1 MGILGAIK
9 ALLSLAGAL
18 ASWAKQRGLIRAGEK
33 AALAE
38 QMTDLV
44 KAMGVA
50 RDVEESLAVM
60 SDSNVDE
67 RLLDDWCRPD
77 G

>member
-1 MGILGAIK
+1 MGVLGAIK

-18 ASWAKQRGLIRAGEK
+18 AGWARQRGLIRAGEK

-50 RDVEESLAVM
+50 KDVEESLAVM
-60 SDSNVDE
+60 SGSDVDE
-67 RLLDDWCRPD
+67 RLRSDWRRPE
-77 G
+77 

>member
-1 MGILGAIK
+1 MGIVGAIK
-9 ALLSLAGAL
+9 ALLSLAGSL
-18 ASWAKQRGLIRAGEK
+18 TGWAKQRGLIRAGEK

-44 KAMGVA
+44 KAIGVA
-50 RDVEESLAVM
+50 KDVEESLAVM
-60 SDSNVDE
+60 SDSDVDQQ
-67 RLLDDWCRPD
+67 LLDDWRRP

>member
-1 MGILGAIK
+1 MGIVGAIK

-18 ASWAKQRGLIRAGEK
+18 AGWAKQRGLIKAGEK

-44 KAMGVA
+44 EAMGVA
-50 RDVEESLAVM
+50 KDVEESLVVM
-60 SDSNVDE
+60 SDSDVDE
-67 RLLDDWCRPD
+67 RLRSDWRRPE
-77 G
+77 

>member
-1 MGILGAIK
+1 MGVLGAIK

-18 ASWAKQRGLIRAGEK
+18 AGWAKQRGLIRAGEK

-44 KAMGVA
+44 EAMGVA
-50 RDVEESLAVM
+50 KDVEESLAVM
-60 SDSNVDE
+60 SDGAVDE
-67 RLLDDWCRPD
+67 RLRSDWCRPE
-77 G
+77 

>member
-1 MGILGAIK
+1 MGVLGAIK

-18 ASWAKQRGLIRAGEK
+18 AGWAKQRGLIRAGEK

-44 KAMGVA
+44 EAMGVA
-50 RDVEESLAVM
+50 KDVEESLAVM
-60 SDSNVDE
+60 SDSAVDE
-67 RLLDDWCRPD
+67 RLRSDWSRPE
-77 G
+77 

>member
-9 ALLSLAGAL
+9 VLLNLAGAL
-18 ASWAKQRGLIRAGEK
+18 AGWAKQRGLFRAGEK

-38 QMTDLV
+38 QMTNLV

-60 SDSNVDE
+60 SDGDVDQQ
-67 RLLDDWCRPD
+67 LLDDWRRTD

>member
-1 MGILGAIK
+1 MGVLSAIK

-18 ASWAKQRGLIRAGEK
+18 AGWAKQRGLIRAGEK

-50 RDVEESLAVM
+50 KDVEESLAVM
-60 SDSNVDE
+60 SDSDVDE
-67 RLLDDWCRPD
+67 RLRSNWLRPE
-77 G
+77 

>member
-1 MGILGAIK
+1 MGVLGAIK

-18 ASWAKQRGLIRAGEK
+18 AGWAKQRGLIRAGEK

-50 RDVEESLAVM
+50 KDVEESLAVM
-60 SDSNVDE
+60 SDSDVDE
-67 RLLDDWCRPD
+67 RLRSNWLRPE
-77 G
+77 

>member
-1 MGILGAIK
+1 MGVLGAIK

-18 ASWAKQRGLIRAGEK
+18 AGWAKQRGLIRAGEK

-44 KAMGVA
+44 EAMGVA
-50 RDVEESLAVM
+50 KDVEESLAVM
-60 SDSNVDE
+60 SDGAVDE
-67 RLLDDWCRPD
+67 RLRSDWSRPE
-77 G
+77 

>member
-1 MGILGAIK
+1 MGVLGAIK

-18 ASWAKQRGLIRAGEK
+18 AGWAKQRGLIRAGEK

-44 KAMGVA
+44 EAMGVA
-50 RDVEESLAVM
+50 KDVEESLAVM
-60 SDSNVDE
+60 SDSDVDE
-67 RLLDDWCRPD
+67 RLHSDWRRPE
-77 G
+77 

>member
-9 ALLSLAGAL
+9 ALLTLAGAL
-18 ASWAKQRGLIRAGEK
+18 AGWAKQRGLIRAGEK

-50 RDVEESLAVM
+50 KDVEESLAVM
-60 SDSNVDE
+60 SDSDVDQQ
-67 RLLDDWCRPD
+67 LLDDWRRAD

>member
-1 MGILGAIK
+1 MGVLGAIK

-18 ASWAKQRGLIRAGEK
+18 AGWAKQRGLIRAGEK

-38 QMTDLV
+38 QMTALV

-50 RDVEESLAVM
+50 KDVEESLAVM
-60 SDSNVDE
+60 SDSDVDE
-67 RLLDDWCRPD
+67 RLRSDWCRPE
-77 G
+77 

>member
-1 MGILGAIK
+1 MGVLGAIK

-18 ASWAKQRGLIRAGEK
+18 AGWAKQRGLIRAEEK

-44 KAMGVA
+44 EAMGVA
-50 RDVEESLAVM
+50 KDVEESLAVM
-60 SDSNVDE
+60 SDSDVDE
-67 RLLDDWCRPD
+67 RLRSDWRRPE
-77 G
+77 

>member
-1 MGILGAIK
+1 MGILGAVK

-18 ASWAKQRGLIRAGEK
+18 AGWAKQRGLIKAGEK

-44 KAMGVA
+44 KAIGVA
-50 RDVEESLAVM
+50 KDVEESLAVM
-60 SDSNVDE
+60 SDGDVDD
-67 RLLDDWCRPD
+67 RLRDDWCRP

>member
-1 MGILGAIK
+1 MGVLGAIK

-18 ASWAKQRGLIRAGEK
+18 AGWAKQRGLIKAGEK
-33 AALAE
+33 AAFAE

-44 KAMGVA
+44 NAMGVA
-50 RDVEESLAVM
+50 KDVEESLAVM
-60 SDSNVDE
+60 SEGDVDE
-67 RLLDDWCRPD
+67 RLRDDWRRP

>member
-1 MGILGAIK
+1 MGIVGAIK
-9 ALLSLAGAL
+9 ALLSLAGSL
-18 ASWAKQRGLIRAGEK
+18 AGWAKQRGLIRAGEK

-44 KAMGVA
+44 KDIGVA
-50 RDVEESLAVM
+50 KDVEESLAVM
-60 SDSNVDE
+60 SDSDVDQQ
-67 RLLDDWCRPD
+67 LLDDWRRP